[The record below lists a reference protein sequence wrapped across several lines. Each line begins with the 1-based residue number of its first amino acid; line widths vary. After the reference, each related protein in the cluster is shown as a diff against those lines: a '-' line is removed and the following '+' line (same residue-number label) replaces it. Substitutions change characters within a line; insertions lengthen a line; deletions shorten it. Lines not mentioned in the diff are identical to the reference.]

1 MKNWTLENINSI
13 INGNNLTVLKN
24 TPDNSIDS
32 IITDIPYGLQ
42 DINALELI
50 KENKN
55 NTRGFMGKEWD
66 VLPTI
71 EMLKEFYRVLKT
83 GSFFVT
89 TFSPRQDLQTVLCY
103 RLLEAGFNINFSPL
117 YYCFASGFPKACDYS
132 KMAQKSSGIAPEVVG
147 SKKQNGAKFNHIAEE
162 IDNGG
167 FNDKNRQSF
176 DITKPTTEE
185 AKYLEG
191 LKSLQLKPA
200 VEPIMI
206 AQKAHNKA
214 KYKQAIDWYQERKE
228 LLESGIKEEDL
239 SLYTKNSSG
248 GVRIDDCRIPIDMQD
263 TNPATNPLYRYQ
275 NPHKYKQLQDNGQ
288 NTSEI
293 TGFTNSLN
301 PPSLDGRFP
310 ANILVADDC
319 IDIGRITNGTPN
331 IRYNNQSK
339 TSGIENGAT
348 AYGKY
353 NDCIT
358 YGYDDKGDL
367 SRYFSLDSWT
377 KKNYPELCKVA
388 EKTLELEK
396 NSQKISPILFLTKP
410 HRGEKDAGLEGELKK
425 TENEQR
431 DEGQAGFDNPF
442 KNRPRMVYNN
452 HPTGKPLALFNYLIH
467 LFSSENDI
475 ILDPF
480 CGSGTTCISAKL
492 TKRKYIGI
500 EMDENYCEISRSRL
514 KFWGE
519 DLIKKKQQ
527 DLF

>member
-1 MKNWTLENINSI
+1 MKDKINSI
-13 INGNNLTVLKN
+13 INGDNLTILKN
-24 TPDNSIDS
+24 APDNSIDS
-32 IITDIPYGLQ
+32 IITDVPYGLQ
-42 DINALELI
+42 DVNALELI

-55 NTRGFMGKEWD
+55 NTKGFMGQKWD

-83 GSFFVT
+83 GGFLVT
-89 TFSPRQDLQTVLCY
+89 TFSPRQDLQTIFCY
-103 RLLEAGFNINFSPL
+103 RLLEAGFDINFSPL

-132 KMAQKSSGIAPEVVG
+132 KMAQKSSGVEPEVIG

-200 VEPIMI
+200 VEPIII

-214 KYKQAIDWYQERKE
+214 KYKQAIDWYQERKA
-228 LLESGIKEEDL
+228 LLDNGIKEEDL
-239 SLYTKNSSG
+239 SLYTKNASG
-248 GVRIDDCRIPIDMQD
+248 GVRIDDCRITLRSNDKMNIGGRANHTRGDGYGFKALRE
-263 TNPATNPLYRYQ
+263 NA
-275 NPHKYKQLQDNGQ
+275 
-288 NTSEI
+288 EI
-293 TGFTNSLN
+293 NSN
-301 PPSLDGRFP
+301 GRFP

-319 IDIGRITNGTPN
+319 IDVGKITNGTPN

-348 AYGKY
+348 AYGKF

-358 YGYDDKGDL
+358 YGYDDVGDL

-377 KKNYPELCKVA
+377 KKHYPELYKVA

-410 HRGEKDAGLEGELKK
+410 HRGEKDAGLEGNLLKV
-425 TENEQR
+425 ENEQR
-431 DEGQAGFDNPF
+431 DDGQKNCDNPF

-500 EMDENYCEISRSRL
+500 EINENYCKISRERV
-514 KFWGE
+514 KFWQTQKE
-519 DLIKKKQQ
+519 IEKNSK
-527 DLF
+527 LF